1 MELVIHVDG
10 GARGNPGPAGAGVS
24 ITEAEGAPVFEAG
37 YFLGHQTNN
46 AAEYEALIRAL
57 QQVQRLNAGGVVVHS
72 DSELLVKQMTGAYQV
87 KNARLQGLYERVQM
101 LLLKIPRWSFR
112 HVRREQNRRA
122 DELANLA
129 MDRRA
134 DVVVFDRQ
142 RGDTEPPA
150 DLSSAA
156 GNARS
161 DDDTE
166 PDAPSGDV
174 PAATPAASTATA
186 HPTNSGRR
194 IRVTATTAARAG
206 QCPAGGVPKSF
217 TVGDVLPA
225 GLCIHAVHA
234 LLPTALA
241 MLNTDEGEFAA
252 VPALTVRCGHAGC
265 GAVFQLAPE
274 TSGNGTGKQ

>member
-24 ITEAEGAPVFEAG
+24 MADADGATVFEAG

-46 AAEYEALIRAL
+46 TAEYEALIRAL
-57 QQVQRLNAGGVVVHS
+57 QQAQRLSATGVMVHS

-87 KNARLQGLYERVQM
+87 KNPRLLGLYERVQM

-112 HVRREQNRRA
+112 HVRREYNRRA

-129 MDRRA
+129 MDQRA

-142 RGDTEPPA
+142 RGDTTPPA
-150 DLSSAA
+150 DLSSLASSASDEDEGEPA
-156 GNARS
+156 GQ
-161 DDDTE
+161 T
-166 PDAPSGDV
+166 PDAASE
-174 PAATPAASTATA
+174 TSTATA
-186 HPTNSGRR
+186 QPTNGGRR
-194 IRVTATTAARAG
+194 IRVTVTTAARAG
-206 QCPAGGVPKSF
+206 QCPADGVPRTF
-217 TVGDVLPA
+217 TISSTLPA
-225 GLCIHAVHA
+225 GLCVHAVHA
-234 LLPTALA
+234 FLPTALA

-274 TSGNGTGKQ
+274 TSGNGKISH